1 MAILKH
7 IASKNA
13 DYGEA
18 QRYLM
23 FQYNE
28 DTMKPILDENGRLI
42 PREEYYL
49 DGINCDPFTFD
60 MECKELNAQYRKNQ
74 TFDEIKSHHY
84 ILSFD
89 PKDTE
94 ESGLTGERA
103 QQLGLEYARKNFPG
117 HQALVCTHTDGHN
130 QSGNIHVHI
139 VINSLR
145 KHDVERQDFMERP
158 CDSRAGYKHHLT
170 NDYLSYLK
178 QDVMD
183 LCHREQLHQVDL
195 LSPAERR
202 VTDREYHAQR
212 RGQKKLDTL
221 NREMTAGGITPRK
234 TKFETQK
241 DFLRNAIDEAAAS
254 ARSLEEF
261 QKQLLDNYHISL
273 KISRGRFSYLHPER
287 GKYITGRNL
296 GTRYEKE
303 YLLSVWEKNSKC
315 HQNLSPEPDTS
326 DKPSAFANQDDLPAF
341 VFIKSEL
348 RLVIDLQ
355 NCAKAQAKSSY
366 ARKVR
371 LSNLQQMAKTV
382 AYIQEHGYDTED
394 DLKAAFDEAQ
404 TQTTEMRKTLRSTE
418 KKLREVNEQ
427 IHYTGQYL
435 ANKSMYREFLNCKNK
450 KKFRLEH
457 QAEITLYESARK
469 ILKDLS
475 GNGKL
480 PSMKILKAEKERL
493 TVLKDNQYSAYQ
505 NLREYEKEL
514 KIVQVNLANILG
526 KDRPV
531 RKRRKKTL
539 LNLCR
544 ISEGPRDFSLLRE
557 PSCFLSSVVR
567 LSFCLHSASHMLSQS
582 LVFHSC

>member
-13 DYGEA
+13 DYGET

-145 KHDVERQDFMERP
+145 KHDVELQDFMERP

-195 LSPAERR
+195 LSPAERK

-315 HQNLSPEPDTS
+315 PLNLSPEPDTS
-326 DKPSAFANQDDLPAF
+326 DKQSAFANQNDLPAF
-341 VFIKSEL
+341 VFIRSEL

-355 NCAKAQAKSSY
+355 NCAKAQANSSY

-394 DLKAAFDEAQ
+394 DLKSAFDEAQ

-435 ANKSMYREFLNCKNK
+435 ANKSVYREFLTCKNK

-457 QAEITLYESARK
+457 QTEITLYETARK
-469 ILKDLS
+469 ILKEHSED
-475 GNGKL
+475 GKL
-480 PSMKILKAEKERL
+480 PSMKLLKAEKEKLVAR
-493 TVLKDNQYSAYQ
+493 KNNQYEAYR

-514 KIVQVNLANILG
+514 HIIQTNIDTFLG
-526 KDRPV
+526 KDRS
-531 RKRRKKTL
+531 RQTAQ
-539 LNLCR
+539 
-544 ISEGPRDFSLLRE
+544 ERE
-557 PSCFLSSVVR
+557 STRS
-567 LSFCLHSASHMLSQS
+567 
-582 LVFHSC
+582 

>member
-13 DYGEA
+13 DYGET

-49 DGINCDPFTFD
+49 DGINCDSFTFD

-435 ANKSMYREFLNCKNK
+435 ANKSVYREFLTCKNK

-457 QAEITLYESARK
+457 QTEITLYETARK
-469 ILKDLS
+469 ILKEHSED
-475 GNGKL
+475 GKL
-480 PSMKILKAEKERL
+480 PSMKLLKAEKEKLAAR
-493 TVLKDNQYSAYQ
+493 KSSQYEAYR

-514 KIVQVNLANILG
+514 HIVQTNIDTFLG
-526 KDRPV
+526 KDRS
-531 RKRRKKTL
+531 RQTAQ
-539 LNLCR
+539 
-544 ISEGPRDFSLLRE
+544 ERE
-557 PSCFLSSVVR
+557 STRS
-567 LSFCLHSASHMLSQS
+567 
-582 LVFHSC
+582 

>member
-13 DYGEA
+13 DYGET

-49 DGINCDPFTFD
+49 DGINCDSFTFD

-170 NDYLSYLK
+170 NDYLSSLK

-195 LSPAERR
+195 LSPAERK

-241 DFLRNAIDEAAAS
+241 DFLRNAIEEAAAS

-273 KISRGRFSYLHPER
+273 KISRRRFSYLHPER

-326 DKPSAFANQDDLPAF
+326 DKPSAFANQNDLPAF

-355 NCAKAQAKSSY
+355 NCAKAQANSSY

-404 TQTTEMRKTLRSTE
+404 AQTTEMRKTLRSTE

-435 ANKSMYREFLNCKNK
+435 ANKSVYREFLNCKNK
-450 KKFRLEH
+450 KKFQLEH
-457 QAEITLYESARK
+457 QTEITLYETARK
-469 ILKDLS
+469 ILKEHSED
-475 GNGKL
+475 GKL
-480 PSMKILKAEKERL
+480 PSMKLLKAEKEKLAAR
-493 TVLKDNQYSAYQ
+493 KSSQYEAYR

-514 KIVQVNLANILG
+514 HIVQTNIDTFLG
-526 KDRPV
+526 KDRS
-531 RKRRKKTL
+531 RQTAQ
-539 LNLCR
+539 
-544 ISEGPRDFSLLRE
+544 ERE
-557 PSCFLSSVVR
+557 STRS
-567 LSFCLHSASHMLSQS
+567 
-582 LVFHSC
+582 

>member
-13 DYGEA
+13 DYGET

-145 KHDVERQDFMERP
+145 KHDVELQDFMERP

-195 LSPAERR
+195 LSPAERK

-315 HQNLSPEPDTS
+315 PLNLSPEPDTS
-326 DKPSAFANQDDLPAF
+326 DKQSAFANQNDLPAF
-341 VFIKSEL
+341 VFIRSEL

-355 NCAKAQAKSSY
+355 NCAKAQANSSY

-404 TQTTEMRKTLRSTE
+404 AQTTEMRKTLRSTE

-435 ANKSMYREFLNCKNK
+435 ANKSVYREFLTCKNK

-457 QAEITLYESARK
+457 QTEITLYETARK
-469 ILKDLS
+469 ILKEHSED
-475 GNGKL
+475 GKL
-480 PSMKILKAEKERL
+480 PSMKLLKAEKEKLAAR
-493 TVLKDNQYSAYQ
+493 KSSQYEAYR

-514 KIVQVNLANILG
+514 HIIQTNIDTFLG
-526 KDRPV
+526 KDRS
-531 RKRRKKTL
+531 RQTAQ
-539 LNLCR
+539 
-544 ISEGPRDFSLLRE
+544 ERE
-557 PSCFLSSVVR
+557 STRS
-567 LSFCLHSASHMLSQS
+567 
-582 LVFHSC
+582 

>member
-13 DYGEA
+13 DYGET

-49 DGINCDPFTFD
+49 DGINCDSFTFD

-195 LSPAERR
+195 LSPAERK

-241 DFLRNAIDEAAAS
+241 DFLRNAIEEAAAS

-273 KISRGRFSYLHPER
+273 KISRRRFSYLHPER

-355 NCAKAQAKSSY
+355 NCAKAQANSSY

-394 DLKAAFDEAQ
+394 DLKSAFDEAQ

-435 ANKSMYREFLNCKNK
+435 ANKSVYREFLTCKNK

-457 QAEITLYESARK
+457 QTEITLYETARK
-469 ILKDLS
+469 ILKEHSED
-475 GNGKL
+475 GKL
-480 PSMKILKAEKERL
+480 PSMKLLKAEKEKLAAR
-493 TVLKDNQYSAYQ
+493 KSSQYEAYR

-514 KIVQVNLANILG
+514 HIVQTNIDTFLG
-526 KDRPV
+526 KDRS
-531 RKRRKKTL
+531 RQTAQ
-539 LNLCR
+539 
-544 ISEGPRDFSLLRE
+544 ERE
-557 PSCFLSSVVR
+557 STRS
-567 LSFCLHSASHMLSQS
+567 
-582 LVFHSC
+582 

>member
-18 QRYLM
+18 QRYLL

-49 DGINCDPFTFD
+49 DSINCDPFTFD

-195 LSPAERR
+195 LSPAERK

-241 DFLRNAIDEAAAS
+241 DFLRNAIEEAAAS

-326 DKPSAFANQDDLPAF
+326 DKPSAFANQNDLPAF

-355 NCAKAQAKSSY
+355 NCAKAQANSSY

-435 ANKSMYREFLNCKNK
+435 ANKSVYREFLTCKNK

-457 QAEITLYESARK
+457 QTEITLYETARK
-469 ILKDLS
+469 ILKEHSED
-475 GNGKL
+475 GKL
-480 PSMKILKAEKERL
+480 PSMKLLKAEKEKLAAR
-493 TVLKDNQYSAYQ
+493 KSSQYEAYR

-514 KIVQVNLANILG
+514 HIVQTNIDTFLG
-526 KDRPV
+526 KDRS
-531 RKRRKKTL
+531 RQTAQ
-539 LNLCR
+539 
-544 ISEGPRDFSLLRE
+544 ERE
-557 PSCFLSSVVR
+557 STR
-567 LSFCLHSASHMLSQS
+567 T
-582 LVFHSC
+582 

>member
-241 DFLRNAIDEAAAS
+241 DFLRNAIEEAAAS

-355 NCAKAQAKSSY
+355 NCAKAQANSSY

-457 QAEITLYESARK
+457 QAEITLYETARK
-469 ILKDLS
+469 ILKEHSAD
-475 GNGKL
+475 GKL
-480 PSMKILKAEKERL
+480 PSMKLLKAEKAKLAAR
-493 TVLKDNQYSAYQ
+493 KSSQYEAYRK
-505 NLREYEKEL
+505 LREYEKEL
-514 KIVQVNLANILG
+514 HIVQTNIDTFLG
-526 KDRPV
+526 KDRS
-531 RKRRKKTL
+531 RQTAQERGSTR
-539 LNLCR
+539 
-544 ISEGPRDFSLLRE
+544 S
-557 PSCFLSSVVR
+557 
-567 LSFCLHSASHMLSQS
+567 
-582 LVFHSC
+582 

>member
-18 QRYLM
+18 QRYLL

-74 TFDEIKSHHY
+74 TFDEVKSHHY

-195 LSPAERR
+195 LSPAERK
-202 VTDREYHAQR
+202 VTDREYYAQR

-241 DFLRNAIDEAAAS
+241 DFLRNAIEEAAAS

-315 HQNLSPEPDTS
+315 PLNLSPEPDTS
-326 DKPSAFANQDDLPAF
+326 DKQSAFANQNDLPAF
-341 VFIKSEL
+341 VFIRSEL

-355 NCAKAQAKSSY
+355 NCAKAQANSSY

-435 ANKSMYREFLNCKNK
+435 ANKSVYREFLTCKNK

-457 QAEITLYESARK
+457 QTEITLYETARK
-469 ILKDLS
+469 ILKEHSED
-475 GNGKL
+475 GKL
-480 PSMKILKAEKERL
+480 PSMKLLKAEKEKLAAR
-493 TVLKDNQYSAYQ
+493 KSSQYEAYR

-514 KIVQVNLANILG
+514 HIVQTNIDTFLG
-526 KDRPV
+526 KDRS
-531 RKRRKKTL
+531 RQTAQ
-539 LNLCR
+539 
-544 ISEGPRDFSLLRE
+544 ERE
-557 PSCFLSSVVR
+557 STRS
-567 LSFCLHSASHMLSQS
+567 
-582 LVFHSC
+582 

>member
-103 QQLGLEYARKNFPG
+103 QQFGLEYARKNFPG
-117 HQALVCTHTDGHN
+117 HQTLVCTHTDGHN

-145 KHDVERQDFMERP
+145 KHDVELQDFMERP

-195 LSPAERR
+195 LSPAERK

-221 NREMTAGGITPRK
+221 NREMTVGGITPRK

-241 DFLRNAIDEAAAS
+241 DFLRNAIEEAAAS

-315 HQNLSPEPDTS
+315 PLNLSPEPDTS
-326 DKPSAFANQDDLPAF
+326 DKQSAFANQNDLPAF
-341 VFIKSEL
+341 VFIRSEL

-355 NCAKAQAKSSY
+355 NCAKAQANSSY

-394 DLKAAFDEAQ
+394 DLKSAFDEAQ

-435 ANKSMYREFLNCKNK
+435 ANKSVYREFLTCKNK

-457 QAEITLYESARK
+457 QTEITLYETARK
-469 ILKDLS
+469 ILKEHSED
-475 GNGKL
+475 GKL
-480 PSMKILKAEKERL
+480 PSMKLLKAEKEKLVAR
-493 TVLKDNQYSAYQ
+493 KNNQYEAYR

-514 KIVQVNLANILG
+514 HIIQTNIDTFLG
-526 KDRPV
+526 KDRS
-531 RKRRKKTL
+531 RQTAQ
-539 LNLCR
+539 
-544 ISEGPRDFSLLRE
+544 ERE
-557 PSCFLSSVVR
+557 STRS
-567 LSFCLHSASHMLSQS
+567 
-582 LVFHSC
+582 

>member
-74 TFDEIKSHHY
+74 TFDEVKSHHY

-195 LSPAERR
+195 LSPAERK

-221 NREMTAGGITPRK
+221 NREMTVGGITPRK

-241 DFLRNAIDEAAAS
+241 DFLRNAIEEAAAS

-315 HQNLSPEPDTS
+315 PLNLSPEPDTS
-326 DKPSAFANQDDLPAF
+326 DKQSAFANQNDLPAF
-341 VFIKSEL
+341 VFIRSEL

-355 NCAKAQAKSSY
+355 NCAKAQANSSY

-435 ANKSMYREFLNCKNK
+435 ANKSVYREFLTCKNK

-457 QAEITLYESARK
+457 QTEITLYETARK
-469 ILKDLS
+469 ILKEHSED
-475 GNGKL
+475 GKL
-480 PSMKILKAEKERL
+480 PSMKLLKAEKEKLAAR
-493 TVLKDNQYSAYQ
+493 KSSQYEAYR

-514 KIVQVNLANILG
+514 HIVQTNIDTFLG
-526 KDRPV
+526 KDRS
-531 RKRRKKTL
+531 RQTAQ
-539 LNLCR
+539 
-544 ISEGPRDFSLLRE
+544 ERE
-557 PSCFLSSVVR
+557 STR
-567 LSFCLHSASHMLSQS
+567 T
-582 LVFHSC
+582 

>member
-13 DYGEA
+13 DYGET

-195 LSPAERR
+195 LSPAERK

-326 DKPSAFANQDDLPAF
+326 DKPSAFANQNDLPAF

-355 NCAKAQAKSSY
+355 NCAKAQANSSY

-404 TQTTEMRKTLRSTE
+404 AQTTEMRKTLRSTE

-435 ANKSMYREFLNCKNK
+435 ANKSVYREFLTCKNK

-457 QAEITLYESARK
+457 QTEITLYETARK
-469 ILKDLS
+469 ILKEHSED
-475 GNGKL
+475 GKL
-480 PSMKILKAEKERL
+480 PSMKLLKAEKEKLAAR
-493 TVLKDNQYSAYQ
+493 KSSQYEAYR

-514 KIVQVNLANILG
+514 HIVQTNIDTFLG
-526 KDRPV
+526 KDRS
-531 RKRRKKTL
+531 RQTAQ
-539 LNLCR
+539 
-544 ISEGPRDFSLLRE
+544 ERE
-557 PSCFLSSVVR
+557 STRS
-567 LSFCLHSASHMLSQS
+567 
-582 LVFHSC
+582 

>member
-13 DYGEA
+13 DYGET

-28 DTMKPILDENGRLI
+28 DTIKPILDENGRLI

-49 DGINCDPFTFD
+49 DGINCDSFTFD

-195 LSPAERR
+195 LSPSERK
-202 VTDREYHAQR
+202 VNDREYRAQR

-287 GKYITGRNL
+287 VKYITGRNL

-326 DKPSAFANQDDLPAF
+326 DKQSTFANQNDLPAF

-355 NCAKAQAKSSY
+355 NCAKAQANSSY

-404 TQTTEMRKTLRSTE
+404 AQTTEMRKTLRSTE

-435 ANKSMYREFLNCKNK
+435 ANKSVYREFLTCKNK

-457 QAEITLYESARK
+457 QTEITLYETARK
-469 ILKDLS
+469 ILKEHSED
-475 GNGKL
+475 GKL
-480 PSMKILKAEKERL
+480 PSMKLLKAEKEKLAAR
-493 TVLKDNQYSAYQ
+493 KSSQYEAYR

-514 KIVQVNLANILG
+514 HIVQTNIDTFLG
-526 KDRPV
+526 KDRS
-531 RKRRKKTL
+531 RQTAQ
-539 LNLCR
+539 
-544 ISEGPRDFSLLRE
+544 ERE
-557 PSCFLSSVVR
+557 STRS
-567 LSFCLHSASHMLSQS
+567 
-582 LVFHSC
+582 

>member
-13 DYGEA
+13 DYGET

-49 DGINCDPFTFD
+49 DGINCDSFTFD

-195 LSPAERR
+195 LSPAERK

-221 NREMTAGGITPRK
+221 NREMTVGGITPRK

-241 DFLRNAIDEAAAS
+241 DFLRNAIEEAAAS

-315 HQNLSPEPDTS
+315 PLNLSPEPDTS
-326 DKPSAFANQDDLPAF
+326 DKQSAFANQNDLPAF
-341 VFIKSEL
+341 VFIRSEL

-355 NCAKAQAKSSY
+355 NCAKAQANSSY

-435 ANKSMYREFLNCKNK
+435 ANKSVYREFLTCKNK

-457 QAEITLYESARK
+457 QTEITLYETARK
-469 ILKDLS
+469 ILKEHSED
-475 GNGKL
+475 GKL
-480 PSMKILKAEKERL
+480 PSMKLLKAEKEKLAAR
-493 TVLKDNQYSAYQ
+493 KSSQYEAYR

-514 KIVQVNLANILG
+514 HIVQTNIDTFLG
-526 KDRPV
+526 KDRS
-531 RKRRKKTL
+531 RQTAQ
-539 LNLCR
+539 
-544 ISEGPRDFSLLRE
+544 ERE
-557 PSCFLSSVVR
+557 STR
-567 LSFCLHSASHMLSQS
+567 T
-582 LVFHSC
+582 

>member
-28 DTMKPILDENGRLI
+28 NTMKPILDENGRLI

-145 KHDVERQDFMERP
+145 KHDVERQDFMERS

-212 RGQKKLDTL
+212 RGQKKLDIL
-221 NREMTAGGITPRK
+221 NRKMTVGGITPRK

-241 DFLRNAIDEAAAS
+241 DFLRNAIEEAAAS

-326 DKPSAFANQDDLPAF
+326 DKPSAFANQNDLPAF

-355 NCAKAQAKSSY
+355 NCAKAQANSSY

-457 QAEITLYESARK
+457 QAEITLYETARK
-469 ILKDLS
+469 ILKEHSAD
-475 GNGKL
+475 GKL
-480 PSMKILKAEKERL
+480 PSMKLLKAEKAKLAAR
-493 TVLKDNQYSAYQ
+493 KSSQYEAYRK
-505 NLREYEKEL
+505 LREYEKEL
-514 KIVQVNLANILG
+514 HIVQTNIDTFLG
-526 KDRPV
+526 KDRS
-531 RKRRKKTL
+531 RQTAQERGSTR
-539 LNLCR
+539 
-544 ISEGPRDFSLLRE
+544 S
-557 PSCFLSSVVR
+557 
-567 LSFCLHSASHMLSQS
+567 
-582 LVFHSC
+582 

>member
-195 LSPAERR
+195 LSPAERK
-202 VTDREYHAQR
+202 VTDREYYAQR

-241 DFLRNAIDEAAAS
+241 DFLRNAIEEAAAS

-355 NCAKAQAKSSY
+355 NCAKAQANSSY

-457 QAEITLYESARK
+457 QAEITLYETARK
-469 ILKDLS
+469 ILKEHSED
-475 GNGKL
+475 GKL
-480 PSMKILKAEKERL
+480 PSMKLLKAEKEKLAAR
-493 TVLKDNQYSAYQ
+493 KSSQYEAYR

-514 KIVQVNLANILG
+514 HIVQTNIDTFLG
-526 KDRPV
+526 KDRS
-531 RKRRKKTL
+531 RQTAQERGSTR
-539 LNLCR
+539 
-544 ISEGPRDFSLLRE
+544 S
-557 PSCFLSSVVR
+557 
-567 LSFCLHSASHMLSQS
+567 
-582 LVFHSC
+582 

>member
-13 DYGEA
+13 DYGET

-49 DGINCDPFTFD
+49 DGINCDSFTFD

-195 LSPAERR
+195 LSPAERK

-221 NREMTAGGITPRK
+221 NREMTVGGITPRK

-241 DFLRNAIDEAAAS
+241 DFLRNAIEEAAAS

-273 KISRGRFSYLHPER
+273 KISRRRFSYLHPER

-355 NCAKAQAKSSY
+355 NCAKAQANSSY

-404 TQTTEMRKTLRSTE
+404 AQTTEMRKTLRSTE

-435 ANKSMYREFLNCKNK
+435 ANKSVYREFLTCKNK

-457 QAEITLYESARK
+457 QTEITLYETARK
-469 ILKDLS
+469 ILKEHSED
-475 GNGKL
+475 GKL
-480 PSMKILKAEKERL
+480 PSMKLLKAEKEKLAAR
-493 TVLKDNQYSAYQ
+493 KSSQYEAYR

-514 KIVQVNLANILG
+514 HIVQTNIDTFLG
-526 KDRPV
+526 KDRS
-531 RKRRKKTL
+531 RQTAQ
-539 LNLCR
+539 
-544 ISEGPRDFSLLRE
+544 ERE
-557 PSCFLSSVVR
+557 STRS
-567 LSFCLHSASHMLSQS
+567 
-582 LVFHSC
+582 